1 MASKKH
7 ELEEIANALNE
18 NSPIVGATLMLL
30 HAHTLGHA
38 DLVERAQTAFDLVAE
53 ESRVRVSAM
62 ADVRVAGATASE
74 LERLAKIV
82 EGVGEDFDE
91 IGSTTDARALRSRLR
106 SVAGAVRDL
115 AQITR
120 DVLAR

>member
-1 MASKKH
+1 MLNEKD
-7 ELEEIANALNE
+7 ELENIADALRE

-30 HAHTLGHA
+30 HAHSLGREE
-38 DLVERAQTAFDLVAE
+38 LIERAESAFDLVAE
-53 ESRVRVSAM
+53 ESRVRVNLM
-62 ADVRVAGATASE
+62 AATHVGGATMSE
-74 LERLAKIV
+74 LEHLGQII
-82 EGVGEDFDE
+82 EGVTEAFEE

-106 SVAGAVRDL
+106 SVAAAVRDL